1 MPLKRNNSNLNSPLR
16 LNAPYLKLFPQYPL
30 YPRRQVDVTIL
41 TRLFFELRPK
51 LVRKSDLVLI
61 CFGLFL
67 RDCHPII
74 LVMRE
79 VHTSMTGHDATKRVK
94 PGHAEIEPSC

>member
-16 LNAPYLKLFPQYPL
+16 LNAPYLKLFPQYPF
-30 YPRRQVDVTIL
+30 YPLRQVDVTIL

-51 LVRKSDLVLI
+51 LVRKSDLILI

-67 RDCHPII
+67 RDCHSII

-94 PGHAEIEPSC
+94 PGHAEFEPSC